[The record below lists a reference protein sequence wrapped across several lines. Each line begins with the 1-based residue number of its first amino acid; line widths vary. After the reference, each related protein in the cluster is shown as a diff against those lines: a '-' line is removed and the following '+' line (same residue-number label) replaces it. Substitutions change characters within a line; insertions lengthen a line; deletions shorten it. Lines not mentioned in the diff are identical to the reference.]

1 MERPSLPPTTA
12 DRPHVT
18 DEIVP
23 QTDPL
28 SSPVKLSTPP
38 KACDF
43 DTPPAQAP
51 RSAGGSQAGARQRLP
66 YRHGGEVR
74 PSSVDGPRLHQRQ
87 PTRRPTARGRRPEL
101 PSEAQLRAVEL
112 DASISSGRVCLLY
125 AGGEGRAQVWF
136 QDASC
141 SWSFIASSFVDYF
154 RLMVLHRGLPRWQY
168 QYTDAGLDSVAKAWW
183 RAFAAD
189 RCGSDTEN
197 RAQQVEYDVSR
208 PAPFSWWHTFRL
220 FAPLT
225 HCARLSLG
233 ASPLTQRGFPA
244 LGRTDSAGLSGGS
257 PERRR
262 FQGRISRV

>member
-1 MERPSLPPTTA
+1 MPDSAFLTATGERCALARLMGRAFISGS
-12 DRPHVT
+12 RP
-18 DEIVP
+18 
-23 QTDPL
+23 
-28 SSPVKLSTPP
+28 
-38 KACDF
+38 
-43 DTPPAQAP
+43 
-51 RSAGGSQAGARQRLP
+51 
-66 YRHGGEVR
+66 
-74 PSSVDGPRLHQRQ
+74 
-87 PTRRPTARGRRPEL
+87 RRPTARGRRPEL

-112 DASISSGRVCLLY
+112 DASTSSGRVCLLY

-208 PAPFSWWHTFRL
+208 PAPFSWWHTFRPAHAL
-220 FAPLT
+220 CSPIFRREPAHSTRFPSPGT
-225 HCARLSLG
+225 H
-233 ASPLTQRGFPA
+233 
-244 LGRTDSAGLSGGS
+244 
-257 PERRR
+257 
-262 FQGRISRV
+262 